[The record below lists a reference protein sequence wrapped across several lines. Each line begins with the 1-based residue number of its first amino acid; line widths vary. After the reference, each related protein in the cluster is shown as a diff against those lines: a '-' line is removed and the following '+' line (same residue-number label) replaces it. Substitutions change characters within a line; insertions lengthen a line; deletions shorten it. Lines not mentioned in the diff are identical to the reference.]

1 MRSINTKL
9 IRVILASIIITA
21 LIITSSFIIFS
32 RRAIRTE
39 AFNRLNEEVENIE
52 SLFKNGETLDNIRNL
67 LDLRQVIL
75 RKPFIVNRLLLISEK
90 KKNVRFLVNEEINT
104 LNNKIVGKISDD
116 LKDTKEYITFVMDGI
131 ENIGVAYKVE
141 IATRT
146 TALQEQIKIGW
157 IYLYVPVEEIGLN
170 KGILRIFFI
179 SVVFSLLIGA
189 GISIYYSRKITKPLK
204 QLTIYSKKISD
215 RKFNE
220 IEHINTG
227 DEFEELSDEFVK
239 MSAKLKSYD
248 DKQKEFFQNASH
260 NLKTPLMS
268 IKGYAEA
275 ILDNVTVDKEKA
287 LNVIIDESDR
297 LSELVKKILFISKS
311 GSVEEFYNFEKC
323 SLEDILKE
331 VYGKV
336 SAITNESGVSLNLDI
351 EEDHSIMA
359 DKEKLIDGIMNVLSN
374 AVRYART
381 AIRIK
386 TEKMGEYVLIS
397 IEDDGEGIEEGEEEK
412 VFERFY
418 QGKKGNYGLGLSIT
432 KMIIEKHG
440 GKIKTRNINKGA
452 RFEILLKR
460 SLHVSTEI

>member
-227 DEFEELSDEFVK
+227 DEFEELSD
-239 MSAKLKSYD
+239 
-248 DKQKEFFQNASH
+248 
-260 NLKTPLMS
+260 
-268 IKGYAEA
+268 
-275 ILDNVTVDKEKA
+275 
-287 LNVIIDESDR
+287 
-297 LSELVKKILFISKS
+297 SK
-311 GSVEEFYNFEKC
+311 
-323 SLEDILKE
+323 
-331 VYGKV
+331 
-336 SAITNESGVSLNLDI
+336 
-351 EEDHSIMA
+351 H
-359 DKEKLIDGIMNVLSN
+359 
-374 AVRYART
+374 
-381 AIRIK
+381 
-386 TEKMGEYVLIS
+386 
-397 IEDDGEGIEEGEEEK
+397 
-412 VFERFY
+412 
-418 QGKKGNYGLGLSIT
+418 
-432 KMIIEKHG
+432 
-440 GKIKTRNINKGA
+440 
-452 RFEILLKR
+452 
-460 SLHVSTEI
+460 